1 MSFFREE
8 PDRAHSMA
16 RILRRLGLKQAHRK
30 TLKHLLQELLREGVL
45 EKRGRSQYRL
55 KRPRQFVEGILHRH
69 PSGFAFLLVEGGTDV
84 FIPPPHVGRAM
95 HGDRVRVEILRLRKG
110 RNPEGRVVKILEP
123 GRRKF
128 VGTLRKLDGRWVIL
142 PDDPVHAEVLPLL
155 PARKGAPRPKLHDGD
170 KVLFRIRRKGAELLK
185 VFGSEDDPS
194 IDLQVILHKHELD
207 PGFPRNV
214 EAEMLDLHPDDRRRK
229 DRRPLL
235 VWTIDPYDARDFDD
249 AITVE
254 RMRDG
259 GFRVGV
265 HIADVAAYVDPGTRT
280 DQEARKRALS
290 VYLLDLVVPMLP
302 HHLSSDQCSLRP
314 GEDRRAFTVWMTF
327 SPNGERLRT
336 RFERTWIHSRA
347 RLTYEDAQRLIDG
360 EPYPVD
366 EPSVVTSPGRTL
378 PRLRTALQHAADIA
392 RLLRQRR
399 MERGGL
405 DFDLPEA
412 LIKLIP
418 GGGVAEIRPRP
429 VLFAHRLIEE
439 LMIAANEA
447 VGEALKRAR
456 VPTLYRVH
464 DKPDPQK
471 IQTFYRI
478 AEKVLGE
485 RLQPGNAVDLQMLQD
500 ILRRVEGKPE
510 EPLLNYLLLRSMKRA
525 QYAPEPSGHF
535 GLGSPHYLHFTS
547 PIRRYPDLVVHRSL
561 WAYLSGESPPHTL
574 DELAAMATHASHR
587 ERLADEAERELLDLK
602 KMEYMR
608 HHVGEAFEGIV
619 THLTPFGIFVEL
631 KDLLVEGLIPI
642 ETLPGHWTYDAENVE
657 MVGEGVGQRLTL
669 GETLR
674 VEVVEVRKWAR
685 RMTLRWIPDVS
696 KPDPKP

>member
-1 MSFFREE
+1 M
-8 PDRAHSMA
+8 
-16 RILRRLGLKQAHRK
+16 
-30 TLKHLLQELLREGVL
+30 
-45 EKRGRSQYRL
+45 
-55 KRPRQFVEGILHRH
+55 
-69 PSGFAFLLVEGGTDV
+69 

-95 HGDRVRVEILRLRKG
+95 HGDRVRVEITRLRKG

-128 VGTLRKLDGRWVIL
+128 VGTLRSLDGRWVVF
-142 PDDPVHAEVLPLL
+142 PADPVHAEVLPLL
-155 PARKGAPRPKLHDGD
+155 HPRGKKDRGAPLRDGD

-207 PGFPRNV
+207 PHFPRTV
-214 EAEMLDLHPDDRRRK
+214 EAEMLDLHPDDRNRK
-229 DRRPLL
+229 DRRDLL

-249 AITVE
+249 ALTIE
-254 RMRDG
+254 RTREG

-265 HIADVAAYVDPGTRT
+265 HIADVAAFVDPGTRT

-327 SPNGERLRT
+327 SPEGKRIRT

-347 RLTYEDAQRLIDG
+347 RLTYEDAQRLLDG
-360 EPYPVD
+360 DPFPVD

-378 PRLRTALQHAADIA
+378 PQLRTALQNAAGIA
-392 RLLRQRR
+392 KLLRRRR

-447 VGEALKRAR
+447 VGEALKKAR
-456 VPTLYRVH
+456 VPTLFRVH
-464 DKPDPQK
+464 EKPDPQK
-471 IQTFYRI
+471 IQVFYRI

-485 RLQPGNAVDLQMLQD
+485 RLSPSDTVDLRVLQD

-525 QYAPEPSGHF
+525 QYAPQPSGHF

-561 WAYLSGESPPHTL
+561 RAFLQGESPPHTPE
-574 DELAAMATHASHR
+574 ELAEIATHASHR

-608 HHVGEAFEGIV
+608 HHVGENFTGIV
-619 THLTPFGIFVEL
+619 THLTPYGIFVEL
-631 KDLLVEGLIPI
+631 QDLLVEGQIPL
-642 ETLPGHWTYDAENVE
+642 ETLPGHWTYDPEHVE
-657 MVGEGVGQRLTL
+657 VVGEGPDQRITL
-669 GETLR
+669 GDLLQ
-674 VEVVEVRKWAR
+674 VEVLEVRKWAR
-685 RMTLRWIPDVS
+685 RMILRWIPDAS
-696 KPDPKP
+696 KGKPKS